1 MGVQVLDQDQVLTEL
16 DFWHDDLGQIVKN
29 ESNCIWFNSELIT
42 FSCSMYL
49 FVVIYRTK
57 TCCLA
62 AEPER
67 EDYQPE
73 FKPDPTDF
81 EGQQCHHSG

>member
-1 MGVQVLDQDQVLTEL
+1 MFSVSV
-16 DFWHDDLGQIVKN
+16 
-29 ESNCIWFNSELIT
+29 CI
-42 FSCSMYL
+42 YL
-49 FVVIYRTK
+49 WLFIEQK

>member
-1 MGVQVLDQDQVLTEL
+1 M
-16 DFWHDDLGQIVKN
+16 
-29 ESNCIWFNSELIT
+29 